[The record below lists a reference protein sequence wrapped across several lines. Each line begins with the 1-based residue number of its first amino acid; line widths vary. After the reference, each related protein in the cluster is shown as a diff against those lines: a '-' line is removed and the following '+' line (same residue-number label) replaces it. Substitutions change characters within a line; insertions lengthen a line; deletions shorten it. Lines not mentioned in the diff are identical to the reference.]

1 MLHESFL
8 VTPGNLIKGNLI
20 KAQSVFLNCKVHNEK
35 QR

>member
-1 MLHESFL
+1 MLHESLL
-8 VTPGNLIKGNLI
+8 VTPGNLI